1 MTGRLILAI
10 ISTTIEEVVLV
21 VIALFILPQFNF
33 SIPIIFLAIIMALWL
48 ILSIFLY
55 RAGSRALRREPVVKL
70 PVIGTKGK
78 VVSPLIPDGLV
89 RIEGELWIA
98 EAPKKKK
105 LDVNVEVIVLE
116 QNGLKL
122 IVRKIASTDVNE
134 EK

>member
-10 ISTTIEEVVLV
+10 ISTTIEEVVLA

-55 RAGSRALRREPVVKL
+55 RAGSRALRREPVLKL
-70 PVIGTKGK
+70 PVIGSKGK

-134 EK
+134 EE